1 MRSHAQA
8 SAVDVLLVLLALL
21 LLLLPSVHPS
31 ITTISSSDPSKRNST
46 LLAVDVSSNSS
57 AKHSR

>member
-8 SAVDVLLVLLALL
+8 SAVDVLLVLLVL